1 MGKLY
6 ATQQS
11 LSVMIVSKIALP
23 TRMIENC
30 DSAIRY
36 ENAEEFAEKAGIS
49 GVYSLE
55 MTHNSAPE
63 LSGLSGNG
71 MTITRKRRSTGKV
84 TLADV
89 AQLAGVGTM
98 TVSRALR
105 TPEQVSD
112 KLREKIEAAVQELGY
127 MPNLAASA
135 LASASSWTIAMVV
148 PSLAESGCS
157 EMFAGLQQV
166 LQPAGYQIMLA
177 ESQHRLE
184 QEEKLLE
191 TLLAS
196 NLAAA
201 ILLSVEHS
209 DTVRHWLKNASIPVI
224 EIGAVRADPI
234 DMNIG
239 IDNVA
244 AMFEL
249 TQMLVQRGYQ
259 NIGLLC
265 ANQEQWIFQQHLQGW
280 YKAMLRHHLSPNR
293 VINAAAPPV
302 FSTGAAQLP
311 EFLLAWP
318 ELDALV
324 CVSDE
329 LACGALYECQ
339 RRRIKV
345 PDDLAIVGFGDSDV
359 SRVCV
364 PPLTTISVPHRKIG
378 IEAGR
383 ALLARLNDE
392 TWENKTPIAPTFCL
406 RDSC

>member
-1 MGKLY
+1 M
-6 ATQQS
+6 S
-11 LSVMIVSKIALP
+11 L
-23 TRMIENC
+23 
-30 DSAIRY
+30 
-36 ENAEEFAEKAGIS
+36 
-49 GVYSLE
+49 
-55 MTHNSAPE
+55 
-63 LSGLSGNG
+63 
-71 MTITRKRRSTGKV
+71 TRKRRSTGKV

-148 PSLAESGCS
+148 PNLSEAGCS

-196 NLAAA
+196 NIAAA

-209 DTVRHWLKNASIPVI
+209 DTVRHWLKNASIPVM
-224 EIGAVRADPI
+224 EMGAMRADPI

-244 AMFEL
+244 AMYEL
-249 TQMLVQRGYQ
+249 TEMVIQRGYQ

-280 YKAMLRHHLSPNR
+280 YKAMLRHHLAPNR
-293 VINAAAPPV
+293 VINAAMPPN

-345 PDDLAIVGFGDSDV
+345 PDDLAVVGFGDSDV
-359 SRVCV
+359 SRVCQ
-364 PPLTTISVPHRKIG
+364 PPLKTMAVLSLFLFFRLIFRFSGFVFGVAGHPQRQCFKGIRREFVATRGDLFRRHPAHFAHFLFLQGERSVGNAAKQP
-378 IEAGR
+378 
-383 ALLARLNDE
+383 
-392 TWENKTPIAPTFCL
+392 APDATMLIFEIKL
-406 RDSC
+406 SVLGKRHASDT

>member
-1 MGKLY
+1 VIKTIKNSRRLLIFSG
-6 ATQQS
+6 
-11 LSVMIVSKIALP
+11 
-23 TRMIENC
+23 TRM
-30 DSAIRY
+30 S
-36 ENAEEFAEKAGIS
+36 
-49 GVYSLE
+49 
-55 MTHNSAPE
+55 
-63 LSGLSGNG
+63 
-71 MTITRKRRSTGKV
+71 ITRKRRSTGKV
-84 TLADV
+84 TLVDV

-112 KLREKIEAAVQELGY
+112 KLREKIEAAVHELGY
-127 MPNLAASA
+127 MPNMAASS
-135 LASASSWTIAMVV
+135 LASASSHTIAMVV

-157 EMFAGLQQV
+157 EMFAGLQQI
-166 LQPAGYQIMLA
+166 LQPAGYQIVLA
-177 ESQHRLE
+177 ESRHRLE
-184 QEEKLLE
+184 QEEQLLE

-209 DTVRHWLKNASIPVI
+209 DNVRNWLINASIPVM
-224 EIGAVRADPI
+224 EIGAVRTDPI

-249 TQMLVQRGYQ
+249 TQTLIQRGYK

-280 YKAMLRHHLSPNR
+280 YKAMLRHHMSPNR
-293 VINAAAPPV
+293 VINAAASPV
-302 FSTGAAQLP
+302 FSTGAEQLP

-345 PDDLAIVGFGDSDV
+345 PEDLAIVGFGDSDV
-359 SRVCV
+359 SRVCQ
-364 PPLTTISVPHRKIG
+364 PPLTTMSVPHRNIG
-378 IEAGR
+378 LEAGR
-383 ALLARLNDE
+383 ALLARLNE
-392 TWENKTPIAPTFCL
+392 GSWQNTTPIASTLCL